1 MLYLCVYPFS
11 SKPVIKPL
19 FDQHMQGLKEEG
31 GVKRKAEGET
41 LMAKE
46 FTWGSQWSY
55 QKEAVLYR
63 VCNKEILCR
72 PGPVYQV
79 PYGYGEQEST
89 QFYLGSRLSESND
102 T

>member
-1 MLYLCVYPFS
+1 MLYLCMYPFF

-19 FDQHMQGLKEEG
+19 FDQHIQGLKKEG
-31 GVKRKAEGET
+31 DVKRKTKGET

-46 FTWGSQWSY
+46 FTWRVTVFL

-72 PGPVYQV
+72 LDPVYQV
-79 PYGYGEQEST
+79 PYGYGGQKST
-89 QFYLGSRLSESND
+89 EFYFGSRLSESND